1 MKQKII
7 LDVDPGV
14 DDSISM
20 IYSFITNKL
29 DLKLICVTKGNKDLE
44 QSTLNA
50 LFINENFSKKVIPVV
65 QGAGAPIKPNKIPS
79 LNVHGKSGLGNLINV
94 TQTSSQTINREGY
107 GFEEAIL
114 DCVKKHKDIIYVCNG
129 PCSSLAK
136 ALQKYP
142 EISQKLKKVL
152 IMGGTYS
159 GIGSITPYASFNMY
173 CDPDATQIILNSI
186 EYVRF
191 SPSEI
196 GLSVFLNKQLLDKW
210 SRYGKYGSVV
220 KKLYT
225 GYRDLLMPTDKL
237 ATHDLCAIM
246 TITNPEFFKF
256 KNVDVKINTSFGKKR
271 GQTIFKDNPNSKHTL
286 VWEADREKI
295 VKHFDKLLKK
305 AK

>member
-20 IYSFITNKL
+20 IYSFLSPSL
-29 DLKLICVTKGNKDLE
+29 DVKLICVTKGNRDLK

-50 LFINENFSKKVIPVV
+50 LFIVENFAKQPVPVV
-65 QGAGAPIKPNKIPS
+65 QGSCSSLKQNDVPL
-79 LNVHGKSGLGNLINV
+79 LNVHGKSGLGDLINITNV
-94 TQTSSQTINREGY
+94 SSSTINKQGY
-107 GFEEAIL
+107 GFEEAIF
-114 DCVKKHKDIIYVCNG
+114 DYVKKYDDIIYVCNG

-136 ALQKYP
+136 AIQKYP
-142 EISQKLKKVL
+142 EILQKLKKVL

-210 SRYGKYGSVV
+210 SRYGKYGSIV

-237 ATHDLCAIM
+237 ATHDLCSIM
-246 TITNPEFFKF
+246 TITNPEFFQF
-256 KNVDVKINTSFGKKR
+256 KNVDVKINTTFSKKR

-286 VWEADREKI
+286 AWEADREKI